1 MKYDGVP
8 IVSRTYK
15 RDSRSHSYKNISI
28 CSFDLVRSHDT
39 EINSPAFYIHGSKI
53 ADISDDVEVVDE
65 NVIKYKGARYD
76 LVARTPFDGFDR
88 ILRLLDYAPTRKQFE
103 LINQVYLMSLL

>member
-15 RDSRSHSYKNISI
+15 RDSRIRSYKNISI
-28 CSFDLVRSHDT
+28 CSFDVTRSCDT
-39 EINSPAFYIHGSKI
+39 ALNSSSFYIHGSKI
-53 ADISDDVEVVDE
+53 VDLRDDIEIVDE
-65 NVIKYKGARYD
+65 NVIKYKGVQYD
-76 LVARTPFDGFDR
+76 LVARMSFAGFDR

-103 LINQVYLMSLL
+103 LIDQAYLMSLL